1 MPRRRGSR
9 KIALDVLY
17 ESDVGG
23 RSPEEILERYS
34 SDPSFEFAASL
45 VKGVSEHL
53 SELDELLS
61 HYSEDWR
68 IDRMPAIDRNL
79 IRLGAFEIL
88 YMPDVPV
95 AVTIDEAVELAKR
108 YSTEDSSRFVNG
120 VLARIAEDAPKS

>member
-1 MPRRRGSR
+1 MPRRRESR

-23 RSPEEILERYS
+23 RPAAEVLERYT
-34 SDPSFEFAASL
+34 SDPSFEFAAIL
-45 VKGVSEHL
+45 VRGVSQHMG
-53 SELDELLS
+53 ELDALLTR
-61 HYSEDWR
+61 YSEDWK

-88 YMPDVPV
+88 YLPDVPA
-95 AVTIDEAVELAKR
+95 AVTMDEAVELAKR

-120 VLARIAEDAPKS
+120 ILARIAEDGPK